1 MLRTL
6 LYLLLFAWS
15 ASAQAPPGGVSSE
28 WDARKML
35 EALTLQMQ
43 HFRSVIERV
52 TPEGWVANGAPQTY
66 VTQWKT
72 SQAELKYLLGSID
85 ALAKQP
91 ERLPLALDAYFRMQA
106 MESTFGSVIEG
117 IRKYQ
122 NPAIADLLQ
131 GVVNENSTNRDK
143 LRQLL
148 QDLAVQKEQEF
159 QVADQEAQRCRSVMM
174 KQSTGSA
181 TREKRK

>member
-1 MLRTL
+1 
-6 LYLLLFAWS
+6 
-15 ASAQAPPGGVSSE
+15 
-28 WDARKML
+28 ML

-43 HFRSVIERV
+43 HLKSVIERV
-52 TPEGWVANGAPQTY
+52 KPEGWVANGAPQTY
-66 VTQWKT
+66 VSQWKT
-72 SQAELKYLLGSID
+72 SQTELNYLLGSID

-131 GVVNENSTNRDK
+131 GVANENSTNRDK
-143 LRQLL
+143 LRQFL

-159 QVADQEAQRCRSVMM
+159 QVADKEAQRCRSVMM
-174 KQSTGSA
+174 NQPTASPARGKH
-181 TREKRK
+181 K